1 MGRKP
6 LTLEA
11 ITALVRPLAKNIMW
25 RKSISSAPM
34 QGARHICP
42 KRSGFSCFWQRWISS
57 HWDPPEILSLG
68 EELQEFLQ
76 KKVDIFEIRE
86 VNPDSD
92 FYHTIMKEKVLVA
105 WCNLSHTISFRV
117 TDDEKHLIQSV
128 LRGIASSSF
137 IRDLVLDQL
146 EEDESWRKRVARILK
161 VLEHSH
167 KERVYDLEKVL

>member
-57 HWDPPEILSLG
+57 HWDPLFRQRTSSI
-68 EELQEFLQ
+68 FV
-76 KKVDIFEIRE
+76 KKVDIFKIRE

-105 WCNLSHTISFRV
+105 WCNLSIPFLFVLQMMRSIWFSQSYAASH
-117 TDDEKHLIQSV
+117 HLI
-128 LRGIASSSF
+128 ASSF
-137 IRDLVLDQL
+137 IRDSRPWPAWRGREL
-146 EEDESWRKRVARILK
+146 EEARILK
-161 VLEHSH
+161 ALELSH
-167 KERVYDLEKVL
+167 KEVYDLEEML